1 MWPQT
6 VIVAVLAIV
15 VYDRFYGG
23 GRGFEQ
29 LQAFVQGFGW
39 PIVFSLI
46 LLYNIYP
53 YVKDFMA
60 KLSLKHAMRKQRTDV
75 LDVELN
81 NIRNKQQEEHIK
93 RVREA
98 KLNEQKERK
107 VKGTAK
113 SEEEKKASADALKVL
128 IAKHKRNNPSKFG
141 LDSSRPRGGVSQER
155 RKGGG

>member
-1 MWPQT
+1 MWQQT

-81 NIRNKQQEEHIK
+81 NI
-93 RVREA
+93 
-98 KLNEQKERK
+98 L
-107 VKGTAK
+107 GM
-113 SEEEKKASADALKVL
+113 SEWCAS
-128 IAKHKRNNPSKFG
+128 F
-141 LDSSRPRGGVSQER
+141 
-155 RKGGG
+155 